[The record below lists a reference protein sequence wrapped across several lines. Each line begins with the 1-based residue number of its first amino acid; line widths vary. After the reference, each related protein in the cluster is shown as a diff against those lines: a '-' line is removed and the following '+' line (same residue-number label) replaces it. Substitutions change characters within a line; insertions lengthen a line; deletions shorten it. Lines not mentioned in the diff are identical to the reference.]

1 MPQKHYFIKQTL
13 SFINLYVHVWRG
25 SGFVLLLQPDVV
37 QTGGKVAEGRGLHYI
52 QTLCVGMLCTG
63 KYLGH
68 RLVVVSRSYH

>member
-37 QTGGKVAEGRGLHYI
+37 QRGRWQRGGGCIIYKR
-52 QTLCVGMLCTG
+52 CV
-63 KYLGH
+63 
-68 RLVVVSRSYH
+68 LVCCALENI